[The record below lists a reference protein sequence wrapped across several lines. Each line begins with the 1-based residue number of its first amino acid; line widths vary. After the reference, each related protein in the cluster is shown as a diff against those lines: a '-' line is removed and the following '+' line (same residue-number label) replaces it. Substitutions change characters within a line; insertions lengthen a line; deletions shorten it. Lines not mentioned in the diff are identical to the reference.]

1 MKTILGTMTFSD
13 QVDAESTSAM
23 LDLFYSRGHGELD
36 TANVYNKGKTEALL
50 GELISPEKRNN
61 LFIASKVHPWND
73 HGLQPEQIIQQLD
86 QSLARLNT
94 DFVDLLYLHSPDL
107 KTPIEQTLE
116 TCFEAYQ
123 QGKFKSFGLS
133 NFSAWQVAEVVEKC
147 RQNGWMIPM
156 VYQGMYNALT
166 RDVEKELFACLR
178 NYDISFYAYNPL
190 AGGMLTG
197 KYQTVEQI
205 PDSGRFLKKYNY
217 QDRYWKAE
225 YFDVLQELGKRSNE
239 LAVTPV
245 EVAMSWL
252 INHSMMDAERGD
264 AIILGASKLE
274 QLDENLQA
282 IKAEPLDQSILDI
295 LDAGWEIIKPNCFKY
310 FRP

>member
-1 MKTILGTMTFSD
+1 MKTVLGTMTFSD
-13 QVDAESTSAM
+13 QVDAGAAQNM
-23 LDLFYSRGHGELD
+23 LDRFTETGNNELD
-36 TANVYNKGKTEALL
+36 TANQYNKGGTETLL
-50 GELISPEKRNN
+50 GELIPASQRQS

-73 HGLQPEQIIQQLD
+73 QGLQPAQVTKQLNE
-86 QSLARLNT
+86 SLQRLNT
-94 DFVDLLYLHSPDL
+94 NYLDLLYLHSPDL
-107 KTPIEQTLE
+107 ETPIEQTLSA
-116 TCFEAYQ
+116 CFEAYQ
-123 QGKFKSFGLS
+123 QGKFKTFGLS

-147 RQNGWMIPM
+147 RQHGWMIPT

-197 KYQTVEQI
+197 KHQAIEQL
-205 PDSGRFLKKYNY
+205 PDSGRFVKRYNY

-225 YFDVLQELGKRSNE
+225 YFDVLQQLGKRSNE
-239 LAVTPV
+239 LGVTPV

-252 INHSMMDAERGD
+252 VNHSMMDTEHGD

-274 QLDENLQA
+274 QLDENLLSINA
-282 IKAEPLDQSILDI
+282 APLDQSILEI